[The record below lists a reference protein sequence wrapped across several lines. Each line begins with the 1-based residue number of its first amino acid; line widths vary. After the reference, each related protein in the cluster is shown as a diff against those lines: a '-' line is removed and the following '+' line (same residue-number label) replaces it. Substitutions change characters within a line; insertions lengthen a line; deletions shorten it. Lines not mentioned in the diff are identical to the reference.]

1 MQAAIGNSG
10 DVKTF
15 KKKMLDN
22 YTLDAVFSLPTEMFY
37 PGAAAVA
44 CCMIF
49 VFPKNTKKQTK
60 KPSLVIIKMTS
71 SSSVKVRS
79 C

>member
-1 MQAAIGNSG
+1 MAVLLPMQAAIGNSS
-10 DVKTF
+10 DVKAF

-49 VFPKNTKKQTK
+49 DLLQKHEKANKDTFFG
-60 KPSLVIIKMTS
+60 
-71 SSSVKVRS
+71 
-79 C
+79 